1 MTKNYIDSEDT
12 TLFEKAVAAELF
24 QERRTFEE
32 CRFRA
37 CSFAGAKLDGMVLRS
52 CIFEEC
58 DLTLATFRDTSL
70 QEVRFIRCKLVGVQF
85 DACRR
90 LLLEVAFEKC
100 LSRLSGYVGM
110 SLKNT
115 VFEGC
120 DLQEADFTGTDLAGS
135 SFAGCDLTR
144 AQFNRTNLEGAD
156 LRTAYGYAFAP
167 ESNRLKR
174 AKFSMPE
181 VLGLLDAYGIEI
193 E

>member
-1 MTKNYIDSEDT
+1 MTKSYIDSKDT

-32 CRFRA
+32 CRFRQ
-37 CSFAGAKLDGMVLRS
+37 CSFAGGKIDGMVFRS

-85 DACRR
+85 DACRK
-90 LLLEVAFEKC
+90 LLLQVAFEKC
-100 LSRLSGYVGM
+100 LSRLSGYAGM
-110 SLKNT
+110 QLKNT
-115 VFEGC
+115 VFDGS
-120 DLQEADFTGTDLAGS
+120 DLQEADFTGADLSGS

-144 AQFNRTNLEGAD
+144 ALFNRTNLEGAD
-156 LRTAYGYAFAP
+156 FRSAFGYAFAP

-181 VLGLLDAYGIEI
+181 VLGLLDGHGIEI